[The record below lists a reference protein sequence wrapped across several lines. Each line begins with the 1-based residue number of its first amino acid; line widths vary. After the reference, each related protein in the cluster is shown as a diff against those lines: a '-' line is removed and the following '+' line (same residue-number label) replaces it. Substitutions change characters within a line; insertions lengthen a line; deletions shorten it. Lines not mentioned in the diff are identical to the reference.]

1 MLQEDDEGSYSCVA
15 ENVLGQTVI
24 TAYLDV
30 NHSQVKIFELN
41 KKYVVYKNISPFCSK
56 KGYPT
61 ISHNFETKLISR
73 TYRLKWYPIMKMWCV
88 TLKNTK
94 VFTSYNM
101 PS

>member
-41 KKYVVYKNISPFCSK
+41 KKYKGYKNIDH
-56 KGYPT
+56 Y
-61 ISHNFETKLISR
+61 
-73 TYRLKWYPIMKMWCV
+73 
-88 TLKNTK
+88 
-94 VFTSYNM
+94 
-101 PS
+101 

>member
-41 KKYVVYKNISPFCSK
+41 KKYVEYKK
-56 KGYPT
+56 Y
-61 ISHNFETKLISR
+61 
-73 TYRLKWYPIMKMWCV
+73 
-88 TLKNTK
+88 
-94 VFTSYNM
+94 
-101 PS
+101 

>member
-41 KKYVVYKNISPFCSK
+41 KKYVEYKNIDH
-56 KGYPT
+56 Y
-61 ISHNFETKLISR
+61 
-73 TYRLKWYPIMKMWCV
+73 
-88 TLKNTK
+88 
-94 VFTSYNM
+94 
-101 PS
+101 